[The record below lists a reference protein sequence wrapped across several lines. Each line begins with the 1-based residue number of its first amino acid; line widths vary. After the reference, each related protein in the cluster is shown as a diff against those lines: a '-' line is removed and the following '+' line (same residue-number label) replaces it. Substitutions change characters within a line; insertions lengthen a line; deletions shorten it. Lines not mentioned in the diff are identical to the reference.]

1 MDSTTVYAILSASL
15 GVIGTVFAVSCLIA
29 DRRELKAEHDQIM
42 QNLRSIKHE
51 NF

>member
-1 MDSTTVYAILSASL
+1 MDSTTVYALLSAALS
-15 GVIGTVFAVSCLIA
+15 VIATAFAVSCLIA

-42 QNLRSIKHE
+42 KNLRSIKHE